1 MVQLVSLVEEVLAVV
16 EVLQVSLANEV
27 YLVIKDQKVI

>member
-1 MVQLVSLVEEVLAVV
+1 MVQLVSLVDEVLAVV